1 MAKPSCL
8 RQLAFNFFSRGP
20 HRYVKL
26 QRLMGLDSRTALFE
40 DRHTGWPGL
49 LGIGKHLP
57 RTQTR
62 DTAQSGLQAFEEAR
76 AQPSSA
82 TRRDSFLKWGTTDR
96 AKLLCGTSSKSCTH
110 MASLQLLA
118 DNDSA
123 PSAQRHIGLPGGG
136 QRKAIET
143 KPAPTKT
150 IIFP

>member
-1 MAKPSCL
+1 
-8 RQLAFNFFSRGP
+8 
-20 HRYVKL
+20 
-26 QRLMGLDSRTALFE
+26 MGLDSRTALFE

-96 AKLLCGTSSKSCTH
+96 AKLLCGTSSKSCKH
-110 MASLQLLA
+110 MPTLQHLS
-118 DNDSA
+118 NIVSSTSA
-123 PSAQRHIGLPGGG
+123 YTPI
-136 QRKAIET
+136 
-143 KPAPTKT
+143 
-150 IIFP
+150 